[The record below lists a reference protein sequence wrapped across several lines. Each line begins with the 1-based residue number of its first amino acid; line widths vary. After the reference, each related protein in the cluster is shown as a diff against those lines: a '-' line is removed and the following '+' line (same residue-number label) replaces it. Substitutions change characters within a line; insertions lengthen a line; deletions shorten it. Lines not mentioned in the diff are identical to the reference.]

1 MDRINQT
8 RNIITTTVMTL
19 EIISAQEVLFRGEAD
34 MVTLPGAMG
43 SFTVLK
49 NHASLISVLN
59 EGKVKYIT
67 SDGNAGEAQIS
78 GGLADVHNNVVS
90 VCVY

>member
-1 MDRINQT
+1 
-8 RNIITTTVMTL
+8 MTL
-19 EIISAQEVLFRGEAD
+19 ELISSHEILFKGEAE

-49 NHASLISVLN
+49 NHAPLISVLT
-59 EGKVKYIT
+59 EGKVNYRTPGGVEKSVAIK
-67 SDGNAGEAQIS
+67 
-78 GGLADVHNNVVS
+78 GGLVDVDNNKVA

>member
-1 MDRINQT
+1 
-8 RNIITTTVMTL
+8 MTL
-19 EIISAQEVLFRGEAD
+19 EIISPSEILFKGEAEA
-34 MVTLPGAMG
+34 VTMPGQLG

-59 EGKVKYIT
+59 
-67 SDGNAGEAQIS
+67 AGDIVYRTP
-78 GGLADVHNNVVS
+78 GGEEKNVAIRGGIVDVDSNVVS